1 MMYNMVQIIKL
12 NNFLIQEILTA
23 YNIKVYFENEFDK
36 TVISQ
41 SKIDPY
47 IRVQIL
53 TDLITV
59 EKFVQL
65 QISK

>member
-1 MMYNMVQIIKL
+1 MYIVQIIKL
-12 NNFLIQEILTA
+12 NNFLIQEILIA
-23 YNIKVYFENEFDK
+23 NNIMVCFENIFYK

-41 SKIDPY
+41 SKNNPY

-65 QISK
+65 QIST